1 MNEVQDTA
9 AVEAQASE
17 AVETAAPA
25 ETTAP
30 EAVATAETPVAPK
43 VRAQLP
49 TEAAVVAKAI
59 SDMVEAQADEQET
72 AAAVDT
78 THRNSNIGWDK
89 SLVEGVAAK
98 FGVTFTEGYAGD
110 EDEIAEP
117 VATTEPA
124 DGAEVEAAAETETP
138 VAAAVSKDSHWIFQG
153 ARAEDAADAY
163 NYAYRCL
170 KKAKRAYRDTLTGE
184 RAERMQK
191 TEQFCAD
198 WVAALFV

>member
-17 AVETAAPA
+17 AVA
-25 ETTAP
+25 
-30 EAVATAETPVAPK
+30 EAVATAETPVAPAK

-72 AAAVDT
+72 AVAVDT

-110 EDEIAEP
+110 EDEIVAETAEP

-124 DGAEVEAAAETETP
+124 DGAEAEAAAETETP